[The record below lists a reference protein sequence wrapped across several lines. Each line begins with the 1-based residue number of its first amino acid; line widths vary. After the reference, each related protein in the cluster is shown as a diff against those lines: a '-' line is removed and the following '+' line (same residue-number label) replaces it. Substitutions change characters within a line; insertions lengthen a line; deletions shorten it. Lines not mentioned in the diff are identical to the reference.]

1 MKTTQVL
8 YIICFLG
15 IILFIATSTNL
26 LDLNTEGFSSGSLS
40 TIMENS
46 KVVVPKGVERTR
58 SKAEMIPD
66 IAKPGGLP
74 FGPYLQTASVGSY
87 QYQDPSIMP
96 AELAQMKELL
106 ESLRSF
112 LGFEA
117 ANIASSSDPS
127 VSLPLTQLRAD
138 NSRLQQEVAVL
149 EKNPGIAST
158 LTQQDLADI
167 QGSLAFLQRKARLF
181 QTAGI
186 VSNGVEGFQ
195 DQGRTPKTRATKDDL
210 QELQTKVYGAILT
223 LTASGTVDPVVQA
236 RVSKLQALYTDTTDM
251 ITKLDKGFWTAE
263 DVPVFKEDVT
273 TILPSLDKPSQ
284 PLMDLSAQDDG
295 MPLSPVEQQL
305 SQFVGKNN
313 AKPVFKNLIKNG
325 SFDINIDL
333 GYNIPGD
340 PNGSSIHYKKE
351 VSVGSKNNHTAQ
363 KVDGPF
369 DPGMSGMD
377 DRAEVVQKK
386 NTPGHL
392 DWKKRAAGICDQ
404 IKQRGLDP
412 ADFGCIPQG
421 SIMSPAYSWR
431 GHTKMVCGRLGST
444 TDPDLP
450 RVCGCPP
457 SNWNGW
463 TLPTCLSPPNSKGS
477 PKTMPPECGNGIFD
491 LSSFS

>member
-1 MKTTQVL
+1 MKTTQIL
-8 YIICFLG
+8 YILCFFG
-15 IILFIATSTNL
+15 IILFIVTSTHL
-26 LDLNTEGFSSGSLS
+26 LDKEGFSAPSGPLT
-40 TIMENS
+40 TIMENA
-46 KVVVPKGVERTR
+46 KVTVPKGVERTK
-58 SKAEMIPD
+58 SKAETIPD

-96 AELAQMKELL
+96 AELAQIKELL

-112 LGFEA
+112 FGFESS
-117 ANIASSSDPS
+117 NIGSSSDPT

-138 NSRLQQEVAVL
+138 NSRLEQEVAVL

-195 DQGRTPKTRATKDDL
+195 NQGPKTRATKDHL
-210 QELQTKVYGAILT
+210 QTLQTKVYAAILI
-223 LTASGTVDPVVQA
+223 LTSSGTVDPVVQA
-236 RVSKLQALYTDTTDM
+236 RVKRLQSMHTDISDM
-251 ITKLDKGFWTAE
+251 IVKLDKGFWKAE
-263 DVPVFKEDVT
+263 DVPVFKEDIMA
-273 TILPSLDKPSQ
+273 ILPSLDKPSK
-284 PLMDLSAQDDG
+284 PLMDLTAQDDG
-295 MPLSPVEQQL
+295 MPLSPVEEQL

-313 AKPVFKNLIKNG
+313 AKPVFKSLIKNG
-325 SFDINIDL
+325 SFGVNIDL
-333 GYNIPGD
+333 GYNIPND
-340 PNGSSIHYKKE
+340 PDGSSIHYTKE
-351 VSVGSKNNHTAQ
+351 FSVGSSGTAQ

-377 DRAEVVQKK
+377 DRAEVVQKSI
-386 NTPGHL
+386 NPGHL
-392 DWKKRAAGICDQ
+392 DWKNRATGICDQ

-431 GHTKMVCGRLGST
+431 GHTKMICGRLGST
-444 TDPDLP
+444 MDSDLP

-457 SNWNGW
+457 SNWKGW
-463 TLPTCLSPPNSKGS
+463 SLPTCLGPPNSKFS
-477 PKTMPPECGNGIFD
+477 KTTPPECGKGIYD
-491 LSSFS
+491 LSTEK

>member
-1 MKTTQVL
+1 MKTTQIL
-8 YIICFLG
+8 YILCFLG
-15 IILFIATSTNL
+15 IVLFIATSTNL
-26 LDLNTEGFSSGSLS
+26 LESSTEGFSSKSLD
-40 TIMENS
+40 TIMENA
-46 KVVVPKGVERTR
+46 KVVVPKGVERTK

-96 AELAQMKELL
+96 AELKQMKALLQTL
-106 ESLRSF
+106 ESF
-112 LGFEA
+112 LAFEA
-117 ANIASSSDPS
+117 NAIASSSDPS
-127 VSLPLTQLRAD
+127 VSLPLTHLRAD

-158 LTQQDLADI
+158 LSQQDLADI
-167 QGSLAFLQRKARLF
+167 EGSLSFLQRKARLF

-195 DQGRTPKTRATKDDL
+195 DQGRMPKTRATKEEL

-223 LTASGTVDPVVQA
+223 LTASGTVDPLVQA
-236 RVSKLQALYTDTTDM
+236 RVTKLQAMYTETSDM

-263 DVPVFKEDVT
+263 DVPVFKEDIT
-273 TILPSLDKPSQ
+273 TILPNLSKPSD

-295 MPLSPVEQQL
+295 MPMSPVEEQL
-305 SQFVGKNN
+305 AQLVGRNN
-313 AKPVFKNLIKNG
+313 AKPVFKSLVKNG
-325 SFDINIDL
+325 SFGVSVDL

-340 PNGSSIHYKKE
+340 PKGSSIHYTKDI
-351 VSVGSKNNHTAQ
+351 SIGSGNRASAQ

-377 DRAEVVQKK
+377 DRAEVVQKQ

-392 DWKKRAAGICDQ
+392 DWKQRATGICDQ

-412 ADFGCIPQG
+412 LDFGCIPQG

-450 RVCGCPP
+450 RVSGCPP
-457 SNWNGW
+457 SDWKGW
-463 TLPTCLSPPNSKGS
+463 TLPTCLAPPNSKGS
-477 PKTMPPECGNGIFD
+477 PKTMPPECGKGIFD
-491 LSSFS
+491 LSSGK